1 MRRLARRCA
10 PERCGGSEMIQRRQ
24 LCERS
29 VFDGSVDDPRVL
41 MHRYQQR
48 VRAQLLAKAAAEAA
62 RQPWWVACLSPIS
75 SAFHALMTP
84 VARPALAAAPAQTAR
99 RLAPVR
105 LAPSL
110 QVGF

>member
-1 MRRLARRCA
+1 MQ
-10 PERCGGSEMIQRRQ
+10 QRRQ
-24 LCERS
+24 ICERS
-29 VFDGSVDDPRVL
+29 VFDGSADDPRVL
-41 MHRYQQR
+41 MYRYQQR

-62 RQPWWVACLSPIS
+62 RQPFWVACLSPIS
-75 SAFHALMTP
+75 NAFRALLTP
-84 VARPALAAAPAQTAR
+84 APRPTAATVQVAPAR